1 MSFKI
6 FVHSNTFQPTE
17 FNHSSIGHLFSDS
30 YDDQYDIQLSNIV
43 KKWKAYNASGDIR
56 GLPIDT
62 DWIVQLFTSES
73 STDEFKKCSYSD
85 VRFVINNY
93 EQLFMKLAM
102 RLKPENSFLN
112 NIIGR
117 GGFLWNLG
125 KKGLEAINVI
135 DDDQTTAKKQ
145 WKNIGETVANTFR
158 AVLHCENT
166 NEFTYLELYKM
177 SKFSDLKSLLT
188 IVWGSP
194 YSSTPL
200 FNGMVEDVLFSIVSK
215 EYNGSAVYGSQKYYD
230 LFDKTRKM
238 VAQIKDD
245 ENSELISGP
254 EGVRK
259 WNRLQEKYLEKELET
274 RNEKSEAEIK
284 KAKEKEET
292 ANDELTNVNNDL
304 SKKKRELESL
314 QEEYRN
320 SDGILSH
327 IADRAGKEIYR
338 MGFNKYKPSK
348 MPKVSKGM
356 ADEMEIRRLK
366 VVNALLASL
375 PKEIEELEKR
385 IPDLEERHRL
395 EQKEVN
401 DLRSEQNS
409 ILPSRLRE

>member
-30 YDDQYDIQLSNIV
+30 YDNQYDIQLSNIV
-43 KKWKAYNASGDIR
+43 KKWKAYNASGDIQ

-93 EQLFMKLAM
+93 EQLFMKLTM
-102 RLKPENSFLN
+102 RLKPENSILN

-177 SKFSDLKSLLT
+177 SKISDLKSLLT

-385 IPDLEERHRL
+385 IPNLEKKHRL

-401 DLRSEQNS
+401 KLRSEQNS